1 MDVVGHLDTLT
12 DKTQTETHVA
22 PTTRGTQAENVLQRV
37 VMIFGGE
44 YDLAC
49 KEHLRADLER
59 LANVQDVVLDFTD
72 VTYIDS
78 TVVVELIRINQIRS
92 SKGYKRETIVLQ
104 NPNIK
109 RLFTLLSLQDVF
121 HFVPE
126 LKHVVEKN
134 EQPIGLDYAS
144 CARHVS

>member
-1 MDVVGHLDTLT
+1 MDVVGRLNTLT
-12 DKTQTETHVA
+12 DKTQTANHIA
-22 PTTRGTQAENVLQRV
+22 PTTRATQAENALQRV

-72 VTYIDS
+72 VTYMDS
-78 TVVVELIRINQIRS
+78 TVVVELIRMNQIRR

-126 LKHVVEKN
+126 LNHVVGKN

>member
-1 MDVVGHLDTLT
+1 MDVVGRLNTLT
-12 DKTQTETHVA
+12 DKTQTATHIA
-22 PTTRGTQAENVLQRV
+22 PTTRATQAENALQRV

-78 TVVVELIRINQIRS
+78 TVVVELIRMNQIRC

-126 LKHVVEKN
+126 LNHVVDKN

>member
-126 LKHVVEKN
+126 LNHAVEKN

>member
-126 LKHVVEKN
+126 LNHVVDKN

>member
-92 SKGYKRETIVLQ
+92 SKGYKRDNCSTKSKYQ
-104 NPNIK
+104 K
-109 RLFTLLSLQDVF
+109 TLYLAQSSGRFSLRSGA
-121 HFVPE
+121 
-126 LKHVVEKN
+126 
-134 EQPIGLDYAS
+134 QPRS
-144 CARHVS
+144 

>member
-126 LKHVVEKN
+126 LNHVVEKN